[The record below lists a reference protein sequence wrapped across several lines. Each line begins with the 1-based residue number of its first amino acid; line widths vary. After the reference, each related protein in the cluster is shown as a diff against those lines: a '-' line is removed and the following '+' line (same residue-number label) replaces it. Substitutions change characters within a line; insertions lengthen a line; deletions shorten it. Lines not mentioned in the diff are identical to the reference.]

1 MTTETSA
8 RTGLPRPQGFLTKKH
23 EAALKFLAAL
33 ACATGVFFGSA
44 WATELS
50 DKLQGGTHL
59 LLMRHAEAPGIGDP
73 PDLSLTDCSSQRN
86 LDTRGR
92 NQAKR
97 IGDWL
102 KSQGVSLARVYSS
115 PWCRCTETAALLDLG
130 AVEVQPALGSFFNQA
145 QNANNS
151 TAALQALVART
162 LPNSNSQALILVTH
176 QVNIRDYV
184 GVTVDSGEMV
194 LAHVDRLGR
203 VLSWQRYR
211 SP

>member
-1 MTTETSA
+1 M
-8 RTGLPRPQGFLTKKH
+8 R
-23 EAALKFLAAL
+23 FLAAL
-33 ACATGVFFGSA
+33 ACATGVFFGGA
-44 WATELS
+44 WATDLS
-50 DKLQGGTHL
+50 DKLQAGEHL

-73 PDLSLTDCSSQRN
+73 PDLRLTDCSSQRN

-92 NQAKR
+92 DQAKR

-102 KSQGVSLARVYSS
+102 KSQGVRSARVYSS
-115 PWCRCTETAALLDLG
+115 PWCRCTDTAALLDLG

-151 TAALQALVART
+151 TAALQALVAQT
-162 LPNSNSQALILVTH
+162 LASSNSQALILVTH
-176 QVNIRDYV
+176 QVNIRAYV
-184 GVTVDSGEMV
+184 GVTVESGEMV
-194 LAHVDRLGR
+194 LAKVDRLGR